1 MAEALLFELAWIE
14 NNEGYSIAFAQ
25 SESEAQT
32 YKQLLDSTAVRDLI
46 SRLGWSQYRWSV
58 FGKKRE
64 LTDRAGVG
72 DRIELLPGL
81 QVDPKIA
88 RRRRAAHRL
97 RTQRAGR
104 KDC

>member
-14 NNEGYSIAFAQ
+14 NNEGHSISLAQ
-25 SESEAQT
+25 SEPAAST
-32 YKQLLDSTAVRDLI
+32 YQQLLDSTAVRDLI
-46 SRLGWSQYRWSV
+46 SRLGWSESRWSV

-64 LTDRAGVG
+64 LTDRAGAG

-97 RTQRAGR
+97 RAQRAAG
-104 KDC
+104 KVD